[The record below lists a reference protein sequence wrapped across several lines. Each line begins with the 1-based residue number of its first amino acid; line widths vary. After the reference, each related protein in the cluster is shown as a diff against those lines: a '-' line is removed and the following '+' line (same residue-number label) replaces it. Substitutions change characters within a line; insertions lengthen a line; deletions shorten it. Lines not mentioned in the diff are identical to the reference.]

1 MKTQPTLPPDPDS
14 KGRGSGQTCKQP
26 GLCRSHPRVSG
37 SAAEEPPEM
46 AEGQAE
52 AGAGLS
58 HRWKHLRADEARY
71 FNCATKLP
79 SIKGVSCNTIISK
92 NYSK

>member
-26 GLCRSHPRVSG
+26 GLCRSHPQVPG

-46 AEGQAE
+46 AGGQVE

-58 HRWKHLRADEARY
+58 HRWKHLWADEARISPVQLRS
-71 FNCATKLP
+71 LP
-79 SIKGVSCNTIISK
+79 LKAFLTIISK
-92 NYSK
+92 NYS